1 MGPWGQKIT
10 HLGVLFHNET
20 SKFENNGQ
28 SPSELDRFFRKDSMT
43 SLARYHGRSP
53 RYILNTEDDSLV
65 RVAGPKQVPWEEGT
79 HIKNV
84 SLTGLAFTAP
94 EDLCPLLGE
103 VIKIQFTPPGSR
115 QMACYGIVT
124 RLDNVSKDTTLV
136 GVHFYKLEMAQR
148 IVLAQGLARKF
159 KENQERGEI
168 DDLLNHKSE
177 KISLANFP
185 QLILMAALGSAW
197 CLMIWSLLRF
207 EYVGLYKMFLGL
219 FS

>member
-1 MGPWGQKIT
+1 
-10 HLGVLFHNET
+10 
-20 SKFENNGQ
+20 
-28 SPSELDRFFRKDSMT
+28 MT

-65 RVAGPKQVPWEEGT
+65 RVAGPKQTPWEEGT
-79 HIKNV
+79 EIKNV

-124 RLDNVSKDTTLV
+124 RLENITSSQMLV
-136 GVHFYKLEMAQR
+136 GVHFYKLEMSQR

-159 KENQERGEI
+159 KEAQDRGHI
-168 DDLLNHKSE
+168 DDLLNRKSKPMTAE
-177 KISLANFP
+177 GWPKLFGMVAFGTLWGWTLSNLFRHDYSGI
-185 QLILMAALGSAW
+185 
-197 CLMIWSLLRF
+197 
-207 EYVGLYKMFLGL
+207 YKMLL
-219 FS
+219 DILK